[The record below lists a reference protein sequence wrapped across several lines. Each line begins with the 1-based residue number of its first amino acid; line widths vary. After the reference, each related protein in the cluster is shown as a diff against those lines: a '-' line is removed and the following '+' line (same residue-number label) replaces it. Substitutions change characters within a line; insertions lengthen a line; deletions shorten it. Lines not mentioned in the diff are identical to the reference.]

1 MSRAQPPSDAGVAF
15 VSDDAISRA
24 QRAVGLLPARGGFG
38 LGRRIALA
46 VGLTWFPLFAWAV
59 AHRLFLG
66 GATPEPLFE
75 HFGIHA
81 RFLVALPLFL
91 VAEST
96 VEAALRRVVPQFVL
110 SGIVDDALRP
120 AFEGILRDAT
130 RLRRSWIGL
139 AAVGVVVALSLVL
152 GGSGAADNH
161 ELIWT
166 AAAGTTPERSDFAV
180 LWFGYVARPIFLLAL
195 AAWLWR
201 LLVMA
206 RTFAHIARLDLR
218 LAPTHPDRAGGLGF
232 VEALPVGLAPLFFGL
247 SVVVAGRWGHE
258 AMYHELDV
266 MSLRVPAAALV
277 LVSLAVGLFPL
288 LAFAG
293 RLRALRRTS
302 RLAYGAL
309 LGDYGRA
316 FERRWIRREA
326 TDEAE
331 APMLSAPEIGPVAD
345 TVALY
350 EVVSRMRSAPIS
362 RRSLLPIALA
372 AALPLLPVFAIQLPL
387 KAVVLK
393 VLAPLLG
400 I

>member
-1 MSRAQPPSDAGVAF
+1 M
-15 VSDDAISRA
+15 
-24 QRAVGLLPARGGFG
+24 
-38 LGRRIALA
+38 
-46 VGLTWFPLFAWAV
+46 
-59 AHRLFLG
+59 
-66 GATPEPLFE
+66 
-75 HFGIHA
+75 
-81 RFLVALPLFL
+81 
-91 VAEST
+91 
-96 VEAALRRVVPQFVL
+96 
-110 SGIVDDALRP
+110 DDALRP
-120 AFEGILRDAT
+120 AFEGILRDAA

-139 AAVGVVVALSLVL
+139 AAIGAVVVLALAL
-152 GGSGAADNH
+152 GGRSAADNH

-166 AAAGTTPERSDFAV
+166 AAAGATPEGSDFAV
-180 LWFGYVARPIFLLAL
+180 LWFVYVARPIFLLVL

-206 RTFAHIARLDLR
+206 RTFAQIAGLDLR

-232 VEALPVGLAPLFFGL
+232 VEALPAGLAPLFLGL
-247 SVVVAGRWGHE
+247 SVVLAGRWGHD
-258 AMYHELDV
+258 AMYHDLDV
-266 MSLRVPAAALV
+266 MTLRVPAAAFV
-277 LVSLAVGLFPL
+277 LVSAAVGLFPL

-302 RLAYGAL
+302 RLEYGAR

-331 APMLSAPEIGPVAD
+331 APLLSAPEIGPVAD

-350 EVVSRMRSAPIS
+350 AVVSGIRSAPIS

-372 AALPLLPVFAIQLPL
+372 AGLPLLLVFAIQMPL

-400 I
+400 L